1 MVETILSDRGQ
12 IERKLYQYKKILQ
25 SKSMYLNIFFSNRML
40 DMGFLPDITRVMT
53 HSSMPKKGDRRT
65 LMFSATFPDQVQ
77 HMAIGKCIL
86 SSMFLPHDLL
96 IHFV

>member
-1 MVETILSDRGQ
+1 MRPTGNEITFGKKKNTSKQ
-12 IERKLYQYKKILQ
+12 IYV
-25 SKSMYLNIFFSNRML
+25 NIFFSNRML

-77 HMAIGKCIL
+77 HMAIGKYIL
-86 SSMFLPHDLL
+86 VCYLL
-96 IHFV
+96 TG

>member
-1 MVETILSDRGQ
+1 MRPTGNEITFGKKNTSKQ
-12 IERKLYQYKKILQ
+12 IYV
-25 SKSMYLNIFFSNRML
+25 NIFFSNRML

>member
-1 MVETILSDRGQ
+1 
-12 IERKLYQYKKILQ
+12 
-25 SKSMYLNIFFSNRML
+25 ML

-77 HMAIGKCIL
+77 HMAIGKFIL
-86 SSMFLPHDLL
+86 IILCSLLMECFFFFRFLGTV
-96 IHFV
+96 FVPYNWNCRRSKL